1 MSLRGILDT
10 WPQFRVAP
18 KNFLAIPNRPSVNDL
33 KPSELNFGATG
44 PGARIGSPAMIE
56 DPKAT
61 CQQELCE
68 KSAKLRDKAKI
79 VRAES
84 GEVVTQTR

>member
-1 MSLRGILDT
+1 
-10 WPQFRVAP
+10 
-18 KNFLAIPNRPSVNDL
+18 
-33 KPSELNFGATG
+33 
-44 PGARIGSPAMIE
+44 MIE